1 MLNRRMK
8 FQRLLKVTK
17 KQRQTKLNQIVR
29 KMNLQKN
36 QKQMTNVLLEERGK
50 RMIQLLVSPLRKGR
64 TVWKQRQMVSY
75 SMFNF

>member
-1 MLNRRMK
+1 MK

-64 TVWKQRQMVSY
+64 TV
-75 SMFNF
+75 